1 MDLRLDGKRALVT
14 GSTAGIG
21 YAIAEGL
28 AQEGAEVIVN
38 GRSAERVAE
47 ATDALNNATGT
58 RAIGIAADLGSA
70 DGVMRLVNE
79 AGRVDIL
86 VNNVGIFA
94 PVPFTDI
101 SDDAWQEIFDIN
113 VMSGVRLSRA
123 LVPGMVERGW
133 GRIIF
138 ISSES
143 GVQTPAEM
151 VHYGVTKTAQLALS
165 RGIAESVAGT
175 GVTANAVLPGPTRS
189 EGVEEFVGKL
199 ADDQGADLES
209 FKRDFVKTMRPSSL
223 IGRFAETKEV
233 ANLVVFLCGEG
244 SSAITGASLRVRRR
258 RGAEY
263 CMTDSARR
271 GDGVDEEHK
280 SACEEVGGPPGSES
294 CFGSVADITTL
305 NREVRF
311 VPIGHPRLCLCDSRG
326 RGEAT
331 GAIVGGAP
339 FWGPIFGGLSQST
352 PHTIGIEVL
361 GINWRAWLLPPGF
374 IQPSGIDSIKTQ
386 FIN

>member
-38 GRSAERVAE
+38 GRNAERVAQASE
-47 ATDALNNATGT
+47 ALGKTTGGGV
-58 RAIGIAADLGSA
+58 IGIAADLGSA
-70 DGVMRLVNE
+70 DGVAMLVKK
-79 AGRVDIL
+79 AGKVDIL
-86 VNNVGIFA
+86 INNVGVFA
-94 PVPFTDI
+94 PIPFTDI
-101 SDDAWQEIFDIN
+101 SDRAWQEIFDIN

-123 LVPGMVERGW
+123 LVPAMVERGW

-175 GVTANAVLPGPTRS
+175 GVTSNAVLPGPTRS
-189 EGVEEFVGKL
+189 EGVEDFVAKL
-199 ADDQGADLES
+199 ADDQRVDPES

-223 IGRFAETKEV
+223 IGRFAETEEV

-244 SSAITGASLRVRRR
+244 SSAITGASLRV
-258 RGAEY
+258 
-263 CMTDSARR
+263 
-271 GDGVDEEHK
+271 DGGV
-280 SACEEVGGPPGSES
+280 
-294 CFGSVADITTL
+294 
-305 NREVRF
+305 VR
-311 VPIGHPRLCLCDSRG
+311 S
-326 RGEAT
+326 
-331 GAIVGGAP
+331 IV
-339 FWGPIFGGLSQST
+339 
-352 PHTIGIEVL
+352 
-361 GINWRAWLLPPGF
+361 
-374 IQPSGIDSIKTQ
+374 
-386 FIN
+386 

>member
-47 ATDALNNATGT
+47 VAGSINKKTGT
-58 RAIGIAADLGSA
+58 KAIGIAADLGSA

-79 AGRVDIL
+79 ARRVDIL

-94 PVPFTDI
+94 PVPFADI

-123 LVPGMVERGW
+123 FVPGMVERGW

-143 GVQTPAEM
+143 GVQIPAEM

-175 GVTANAVLPGPTRS
+175 GVTAKCCPSR
-189 EGVEEFVGKL
+189 
-199 ADDQGADLES
+199 ADS
-209 FKRDFVKTMRPSSL
+209 
-223 IGRFAETKEV
+223 
-233 ANLVVFLCGEG
+233 
-244 SSAITGASLRVRRR
+244 VRRR
-258 RGAEY
+258 
-263 CMTDSARR
+263 
-271 GDGVDEEHK
+271 
-280 SACEEVGGPPGSES
+280 
-294 CFGSVADITTL
+294 
-305 NREVRF
+305 
-311 VPIGHPRLCLCDSRG
+311 
-326 RGEAT
+326 
-331 GAIVGGAP
+331 
-339 FWGPIFGGLSQST
+339 
-352 PHTIGIEVL
+352 
-361 GINWRAWLLPPGF
+361 
-374 IQPSGIDSIKTQ
+374 
-386 FIN
+386 

>member
-1 MDLRLDGKRALVT
+1 MKGAVILIKMRSNEFGKAIQQTRLLMDLRLDGKRALVT

-38 GRSAERVAE
+38 GRSAERVVE
-47 ATDALNNATGT
+47 AVGAINHTTST

-70 DGVMRLVNE
+70 YGVTRLVKE
-79 AGRVDIL
+79 VGRVDIL
-86 VNNVGIFA
+86 VNNVGVFA

-101 SDDAWQEIFDIN
+101 SDEAWQEIFDIN

-123 LVPGMVERGW
+123 LVHGMVERKW

-143 GVQTPAEM
+143 GVQIPAEM

-175 GVTANAVLPGPTRS
+175 GVTVNAVLPGPTRS

-199 ADDQGADLES
+199 ADNQGADLAD

-244 SSAITGASLRVRRR
+244 SAAITGASLRV
-258 RGAEY
+258 
-263 CMTDSARR
+263 
-271 GDGVDEEHK
+271 DGGV
-280 SACEEVGGPPGSES
+280 
-294 CFGSVADITTL
+294 
-305 NREVRF
+305 VR
-311 VPIGHPRLCLCDSRG
+311 S
-326 RGEAT
+326 
-331 GAIVGGAP
+331 IV
-339 FWGPIFGGLSQST
+339 
-352 PHTIGIEVL
+352 
-361 GINWRAWLLPPGF
+361 
-374 IQPSGIDSIKTQ
+374 
-386 FIN
+386 